1 MTKATT
7 EKTTKLESS
16 EIFAAVGLH
25 MTKKKMN
32 DLCSDGSGISILQWL
47 SSGKEIAD
55 DNNKI
60 QYGSSKTTYLTF
72 FNVPNDDK
80 KKADLIANVV
90 AGFSAAIGIKDFV
103 RGAGD
108 FSGGEFISEK
118 VFMTGSAWPKEVEKF
133 RLKRESDGFDYNS
146 SDLVVKVDSE
156 TYYGISLKKK
166 KNVKGADPTLINK
179 AFDTFLQGNE
189 FENIRNN
196 LKKKRQS
203 YFAGLAKK
211 AANSGIISVQGIQN
225 MSDEDIWNISFRNP
239 LKNNQLVYLIN
250 LKGTNTSNT
259 PIELSEVKG
268 KLVGKGE
275 NSLFEEDKKN
285 GLRAFFNSELSK
297 TDNELFKGFKDVLND
312 NINIFAEGLIDIVL
326 KTKMQAGLRAKD
338 IGGYNFEFAL
348 VTGYADFTPNKKDPN
363 KSRINLNAAKVIPQ
377 HSILCGLSD
386 LQGNKKSYVLELDEK
401 KKEEANAAKVFF
413 NLKKAGITI
422 LVLELR
428 YKGDFKAQPQF
439 FATLGDDFITQ
450 MFDRC
455 VVDR

>member
-1 MTKATT
+1 MTKVST

-16 EIFAAVGLH
+16 EVFAAVGLH
-25 MTKKKMN
+25 MTKKQMK
-32 DLCSDGSGISILQWL
+32 DLCEDQTGSMILSWL
-47 SSGKEIAD
+47 SSGKVIAN

-60 QYGSSKTTYLTF
+60 QYGSSKSTYLSF
-72 FNVPNDDK
+72 FTLPNDNK
-80 KKADLIANVV
+80 KKSDLIANVV
-90 AGFSAAIGIKDFV
+90 AGFSAAIGVKDFV
-103 RGAGD
+103 KGAGD
-108 FSGGEFISEK
+108 FSGVEFVAEK
-118 VFMTGSAWPKEVEKF
+118 VFMTGSTWPQEVEKF

-179 AFDTFLQGNE
+179 AFDTFLQGND
-189 FENIRNN
+189 FQKVRDN
-196 LKKKRQS
+196 LAKKRQD
-203 YFAGLAKK
+203 YFAGLAKQ
-211 AANSGIISVQGIQN
+211 AAKNEIIYVPGIEN
-225 MSDEDIWNISFRNP
+225 MSNEDIWNVSFRNP

-250 LKGTNTSNT
+250 LKGSNTSNN
-259 PIELSEVKG
+259 PVELSEVKG
-268 KLVGKGE
+268 KLVGSGE
-275 NSLFEEDKKN
+275 KSLFEEDKQN
-285 GLRAFFNSELSK
+285 GLRAFFNRELAK
-297 TDNELFKGFKDVLND
+297 TDNELFEGFKNVLND
-312 NINIFAEGLIDIVL
+312 NIDIFANGLIDIVL

-348 VTGYADFTPNKKDPN
+348 VTGYADYTPSAKNP
-363 KSRINLNAAKVIPQ
+363 RLNLNAAKVIPQ

-386 LQGNKKSYVLELDEK
+386 LQGNNKPYVLELDEK

-413 NLKKAGITI
+413 NLKKAGVTI

-455 VVDR
+455 IVDR

>member
-1 MTKATT
+1 MTKVTT

-16 EIFAAVGLH
+16 EVFTAVGLH
-25 MTKKKMN
+25 MTKKKMQ
-32 DLCSDGSGISILQWL
+32 DLCVDQSGNAILQWL
-47 SSGKEIAD
+47 SSGKVIAND
-55 DNNKI
+55 SNKI
-60 QYGSSKTTYLTF
+60 QYGSSQSTYLSF
-72 FNVPNDDK
+72 FTAPNDDK

-90 AGFSAAIGIKDFV
+90 AGFSAAIGVKNFV
-103 RGAGD
+103 KGAGD

-118 VFMTGSAWPKEVEKF
+118 VFMTGSTWPREVEKF

-179 AFDTFLQGNE
+179 AFDTFLQGND
-189 FENIRNN
+189 FQKVRDD
-196 LKKKRQS
+196 LADKRRD
-203 YFAGLAKK
+203 YFAGLAKE
-211 AANSGIISVQGIQN
+211 AAKNGIIYVPGIEN
-225 MSDEDIWNISFRNP
+225 MSNVDIWNISFKNP

-250 LKGTNTSNT
+250 LKGSNTSSA
-259 PIELSEVKG
+259 PVELTEVKG
-268 KLVGKGE
+268 KLVGSGE
-275 NSLFEEDKKN
+275 NSLFEEDKQN
-285 GLRAFFNSELSK
+285 GLRAFFNKELAK
-297 TDNELFKGFKDVLND
+297 TDNELFAGFKNVLND
-312 NINIFAEGLIDIVL
+312 NIDIFANGLIDIVL

-338 IGGYNFEFAL
+338 VGNYNFEFAL
-348 VTGYADFTPNKKDPN
+348 VTGYADYTPRANG
-363 KSRINLNAAKVIPQ
+363 KSTLNLNAAKVIPQ

-386 LQGNKKSYVLELDEK
+386 LQGNNKPYVLELDEK

-413 NLKKAGITI
+413 NLKKAGVTI

-455 VVDR
+455 IVDR

>member
-1 MTKATT
+1 MAKAST
-7 EKTTKLESS
+7 EKSTKLEPS

-25 MTKKKMN
+25 MTKKEMN
-32 DLCSDGSGISILQWL
+32 DLCEDKTGSTILSFL
-47 SSGKEIAD
+47 SRGKVIAND
-55 DNNKI
+55 SNKI
-60 QYGSSKTTYLTF
+60 QYGSSKSTYLTF
-72 FNVPNDDK
+72 FTIPNTDK

-90 AGFSAAIGIKDFV
+90 AGFSAAIGVKDFV
-103 RGAGD
+103 KGAGD
-108 FSGGEFISEK
+108 FSGGEFVAEK
-118 VFMTGSAWPKEVEKF
+118 VFMTGSAWPQEVDKF

-189 FENIRNN
+189 FEKVRNS
-196 LKKKRQS
+196 LKQQRQD
-203 YFAGLAKK
+203 YFAGLAKQ
-211 AANSGIISVQGIQN
+211 AAKDEIIYVPGIDT
-225 MSDEDIWNISFRNP
+225 MSSEQIWNISFRNP

-250 LKGTNTSNT
+250 LKGTNTNDR
-259 PIELSEVKG
+259 PVELSEVKG
-268 KLVGKGE
+268 KLAGTGPD
-275 NSLFEEDKKN
+275 SLFREDKQN
-285 GLRAFFNSELSK
+285 GLRAFFNRELAK
-297 TDNELFKGFKDVLND
+297 VDNELFEGFKKVLND
-312 NINIFAEGLIDIVL
+312 NIQIFADGLIDIVL

-338 IGGYNFEFAL
+338 IGGFNFEFAL
-348 VTGYADFTPNKKDPN
+348 VTGYADYTPSAKNPKL
-363 KSRINLNAAKVIPQ
+363 NLNAAKVIPQ

-386 LQGNKKSYVLELDEK
+386 LQGNKKPYILELDEQK
-401 KKEEANAAKVFF
+401 KLDADAAKVFF
-413 NLKKAGITI
+413 NLKKAGVTI

-450 MFDRC
+450 MFDKC

>member
-1 MTKATT
+1 MTKVST

-16 EIFAAVGLH
+16 EVFAAVGLH
-25 MTKKKMN
+25 MTKKKMQ
-32 DLCSDGSGISILQWL
+32 DLCVDQSGNAILQWL
-47 SSGKEIAD
+47 SSGKVIAND
-55 DNNKI
+55 SNKI
-60 QYGSSKTTYLTF
+60 QYGSSQSTYLSF
-72 FNVPNDDK
+72 FTAPNDDK

-90 AGFSAAIGIKDFV
+90 AGFSAAIGVKNFV
-103 RGAGD
+103 KGAGD

-118 VFMTGSAWPKEVEKF
+118 VFMTGSTWPREVEKF

-179 AFDTFLQGNE
+179 AFDTFLQGND
-189 FENIRNN
+189 FQKVRDD
-196 LKKKRQS
+196 LADKRRD
-203 YFAGLAKK
+203 YFAGLAKE
-211 AANSGIISVQGIQN
+211 AAKNGIIYVPGIEN
-225 MSDEDIWNISFRNP
+225 MSNVDIWNISFKNP

-250 LKGTNTSNT
+250 LKGSNTSSA
-259 PIELSEVKG
+259 PVELTEVKG
-268 KLVGKGE
+268 KLVGSGE
-275 NSLFEEDKKN
+275 NSLFEEDKQN
-285 GLRAFFNSELSK
+285 GLRAFFNKELAK
-297 TDNELFKGFKDVLND
+297 TDNELFAGFKNVLND
-312 NINIFAEGLIDIVL
+312 NIDIFANGLIDIVL

-338 IGGYNFEFAL
+338 VGNYNFEFAL
-348 VTGYADFTPNKKDPN
+348 VTGYADYTPRANG
-363 KSRINLNAAKVIPQ
+363 KSTLNLNAAKVIPQ

-386 LQGNKKSYVLELDEK
+386 LQGNNKPYVLELDEK

-413 NLKKAGITI
+413 NLKKAGVTI

-455 VVDR
+455 IVDR

>member
-1 MTKATT
+1 MAKAST
-7 EKTTKLESS
+7 EKTTKLEPS

-25 MTKKKMN
+25 MTKKQMN
-32 DLCSDGSGISILQWL
+32 DLCIDQTGSTILSWL
-47 SSGKEIAD
+47 SQGRVIAN
-55 DNNKI
+55 DNNKV
-60 QYGSSKTTYLTF
+60 QYGSSKSTYLTF
-72 FNVPNDDK
+72 FTIPNTEK

-90 AGFSAAIGIKDFV
+90 AGFSAAIGVKDFV
-103 RGAGD
+103 KGAGD
-108 FSGGEFISEK
+108 FSGGEFVAEK
-118 VFMTGSAWPKEVEKF
+118 VFMTGSAWPREVDKF

-189 FENIRNN
+189 FENVRNS
-196 LKKKRQS
+196 LKQKRQD
-203 YFAGLAKK
+203 YFAGLAKQ
-211 AANSGIISVQGIQN
+211 AAKNGIIYVPGIES
-225 MSDEDIWNISFRNP
+225 MSNEEVWNISFRNP

-250 LKGTNTSNT
+250 LKGTNTNNN
-259 PIELSEVKG
+259 PVELSEIKG
-268 KLVGKGE
+268 KLAGTGP
-275 NSLFEEDKKN
+275 NSLFEEDKQN
-285 GLRAFFNSELSK
+285 GLRAFFNRELAK
-297 TDNELFKGFKDVLND
+297 VDNELFDGFKKVLND
-312 NINIFAEGLIDIVL
+312 NIQIFADGLIDIVL

-348 VTGYADFTPNKKDPN
+348 VTGYADYTPSAKNPKL
-363 KSRINLNAAKVIPQ
+363 NLNAAKVIPQ

-386 LQGNKKSYVLELDEK
+386 LQGNNKPYILELDEQK
-401 KKEEANAAKVFF
+401 KLDADAAKVFF
-413 NLKKAGITI
+413 NLKKAGVTI

-455 VVDR
+455 IVDR

>member
-1 MTKATT
+1 MTKVST

-16 EIFAAVGLH
+16 EVFAAVGLH
-25 MTKKKMN
+25 MTKKQME
-32 DLCSDGSGISILQWL
+32 DLCEDQTGSMILSWL
-47 SSGKEIAD
+47 SSGKVIAN

-60 QYGSSKTTYLTF
+60 QYGSSKSTYLSF
-72 FNVPNDDK
+72 FTLPNDNK
-80 KKADLIANVV
+80 KKSDLIANVV
-90 AGFSAAIGIKDFV
+90 AGFSASIGVKDFV
-103 RGAGD
+103 KGAGD
-108 FSGGEFISEK
+108 FSGGEFVAEK
-118 VFMTGSAWPKEVEKF
+118 VFMTGSTWPQEVEKF

-146 SDLVVKVDSE
+146 SDLVVKVNSE

-179 AFDTFLQGNE
+179 AFDTFLQGNN
-189 FENIRNN
+189 FQKVRDN
-196 LKKKRQS
+196 LAKKRQD
-203 YFAGLAKK
+203 YFSGLAKQ
-211 AANSGIISVQGIQN
+211 AAKNEIIYVPGIEN
-225 MSDEDIWNISFRNP
+225 MSNEDIWNISFRNP

-250 LKGTNTSNT
+250 LKGSNTSNT
-259 PIELSEVKG
+259 PVELSEVKG
-268 KLVGKGE
+268 KLVGSGE
-275 NSLFEEDKKN
+275 KSLFEEDKQN
-285 GLRAFFNSELSK
+285 GLRAFFNRELAK
-297 TDNELFKGFKDVLND
+297 TDNELFEGFKNVLSD
-312 NINIFAEGLIDIVL
+312 NIDIFANGLIDIVL

-348 VTGYADFTPNKKDPN
+348 VTGYADYTPSAKNP
-363 KSRINLNAAKVIPQ
+363 RLNLNAAKVIPQ

-386 LQGNKKSYVLELDEK
+386 LQGNNKPYVLELDEK

-413 NLKKAGITI
+413 NLKKAGVTI

-455 VVDR
+455 IVDR

>member
-1 MTKATT
+1 MTKVST

-16 EIFAAVGLH
+16 EVFAAVGLH
-25 MTKKKMN
+25 MTKKKMQ
-32 DLCSDGSGISILQWL
+32 DLCADQSGNAILQWL
-47 SSGKEIAD
+47 SSGKVIAND
-55 DNNKI
+55 SNKI
-60 QYGSSKTTYLTF
+60 QYGSSQSTYLSF
-72 FNVPNDDK
+72 FTAPNDDK

-90 AGFSAAIGIKDFV
+90 AGFSAAIGVKNFV
-103 RGAGD
+103 KGAGD

-118 VFMTGSAWPKEVEKF
+118 VFMTGSTWPREVEKF

-179 AFDTFLQGNE
+179 AFDTFLQGND
-189 FENIRNN
+189 FQKVRDD
-196 LKKKRQS
+196 LADKRRD
-203 YFAGLAKK
+203 YFAGLAKE
-211 AANSGIISVQGIQN
+211 AAKNGIIYVPGIEN
-225 MSDEDIWNISFRNP
+225 MSNVDIWNISFKNP

-250 LKGTNTSNT
+250 LKGSNTSSA
-259 PIELSEVKG
+259 PVELTEVKG
-268 KLVGKGE
+268 KLVGSGE
-275 NSLFEEDKKN
+275 NSLFEEDKQN
-285 GLRAFFNSELSK
+285 GLRAFFNKELAK
-297 TDNELFKGFKDVLND
+297 TDNELFAGFKNVLND
-312 NINIFAEGLIDIVL
+312 NIDIFANGLIDIVL

-338 IGGYNFEFAL
+338 VGNYNFEFAL
-348 VTGYADFTPNKKDPN
+348 VTGYADYTPRANG
-363 KSRINLNAAKVIPQ
+363 KSTLNLNAAKVIPQ

-386 LQGNKKSYVLELDEK
+386 LQGNNKPYVLELDEK

-413 NLKKAGITI
+413 NLKKAGVTI

-455 VVDR
+455 IVDR